1 MKKDII
7 ISGPRASGKSW
18 ISFAIA
24 GTHEKVINTTAH
36 QVKELLEK
44 GFPPNLSE
52 QYSLMIIDEC
62 KAEDITEI
70 DLILGEFLI
79 SDNWNDEFRG
89 RDKLPVVY
97 LTQEEVT
104 NQSLVHGNFHI
115 IHCRNAHL

>member
-7 ISGPRASGKSW
+7 ISGPAASGKSW

-24 GTHEKVINTTAH
+24 GTHEKVINTTAQ
-36 QVKELLEK
+36 QVKERLEK
-44 GFPPNLSE
+44 GFPSNLSE

-62 KAEDITEI
+62 TSDNIAEL
-70 DLILGEFLI
+70 DLILGEFPI
-79 SDNWNDEFRG
+79 SDNWSNEFRG
-89 RDKLPVVY
+89 SDKLPIVY

-104 NQSLVHGNFHI
+104 NQSLGQGHFHI